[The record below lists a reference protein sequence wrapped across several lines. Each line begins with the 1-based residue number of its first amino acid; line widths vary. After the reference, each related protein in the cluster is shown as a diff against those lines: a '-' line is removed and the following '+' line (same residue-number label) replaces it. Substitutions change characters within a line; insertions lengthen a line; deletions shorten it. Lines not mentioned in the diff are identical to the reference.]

1 MANLTNC
8 NGMKEFFSICK
19 LHFTTPLH
27 LGDAR
32 DDYSVSLKSIA
43 SDTMYAALTAC
54 LSKIGKAIPPNGD
67 LGFTISS
74 LFPFYQKDAES
85 EAVYFFPRPYKKLNL
100 NVDDHPGNAKNIKKI
115 AWIDVD
121 YFNKAINNEDF
132 FLDGTSLKKEYLT
145 DKGIDKE
152 FIKSGVSPRVK
163 VPRDYSIIKDAIPF
177 YMDRVY
183 FKDYSGLYFIVG
195 GAVNL
200 LSTALDVLQY
210 EGIGT
215 DRNVGN
221 GQFIYDTDRIEI
233 DLPNES
239 QTHYAL
245 SLSMFIPESKKQ
257 LSAMLAGEKV
267 GYDFARRGGW
277 ITTPPFNT
285 YRKNAIYAF
294 THGSVFSMKMES
306 KVEIKGKIVDLS
318 PDKEKVVDV
327 GHCIWRNG
335 KSFFVPVVV

>member
-1 MANLTNC
+1 
-8 NGMKEFFSICK
+8 MKEDFLIYK
-19 LHFTTPLH
+19 LHFTMPLH
-27 LGDAR
+27 LGDVR
-32 DDYSVSLKSIA
+32 DDYSISLKSVA

-54 LSKIGKAIPPNGD
+54 LAKIGREIPPNGD
-67 LGFTISS
+67 LGFSISS

-85 EAVYFFPRPYKKLNL
+85 ETVYFLPRPYKKLNL
-100 NVDDHPGNAKNIKKI
+100 NVDDPLGNAKNIKKI
-115 AWIDVD
+115 AWIDAD
-121 YFNKAINNEDF
+121 YFNKVINNEDIFLEGAF
-132 FLDGTSLKKEYLT
+132 FKKEYLT
-145 DKGIDKE
+145 DKVIDE
-152 FIKSGVSPRVK
+152 MFIASDVSPRVK
-163 VPRDYSIIKDAIPF
+163 VPRDYSIIKDATPF

-183 FKDYSGLYFIVG
+183 FKDYSGLYFIVR

-200 LSTALDVLQY
+200 LNSALDVLQY

-221 GQFIYDTDRIEI
+221 GQFIYETDHIEI

-239 QTHYAL
+239 QTYYAL
-245 SLSMFIPESKKQ
+245 SLSMFIPESQKQ
-257 LSAMLAGEKV
+257 LSAMLAGEKA

-294 THGSVFSMKMES
+294 THGSVFSMKMDNT
-306 KVEIKGKIVDLS
+306 VEIKGKIVDLS

-327 GHCIWRNG
+327 GHRIWRNG
-335 KSFFVPVVV
+335 KSFFVPIVV